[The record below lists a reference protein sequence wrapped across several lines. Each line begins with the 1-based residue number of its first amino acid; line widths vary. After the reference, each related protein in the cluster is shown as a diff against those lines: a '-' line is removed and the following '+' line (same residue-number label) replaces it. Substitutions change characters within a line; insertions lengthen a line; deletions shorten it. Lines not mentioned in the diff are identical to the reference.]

1 MIHVLIR
8 RRIDEAKWL
17 LAACAI
23 AMVWFCWLRVWL
35 VSRLD
40 TGRFKEILD
49 LLPSDW
55 QRYTPVDFAWLIT
68 YEGRISLVYDELIVV
83 GCVSLWAISRGS
95 DCVSGE
101 LGRGTL
107 EMLLAQPLSRRAVM
121 LSQVGVTVAGVAIL
135 SFCAWF
141 GTWCGIHSMSAKQ
154 VVTPSIDLPIYLPFI
169 GTKLPIPLAEPE
181 TIYVPMVDLVD
192 ANLFI
197 PASVN
202 LFAFGLMLAGF
213 STLMS
218 SWDRY
223 RWRTIG
229 IVVGVYAVQVV
240 VKLFGMSADE
250 LAWLKFLSAFTP
262 YEPESFVQIAHQ
274 LPQYTWSFVMRNGDG
289 AWRGYGPMCSHTI
302 LAAIGVVS
310 YAIAEQIFSRRDLPA
325 PL

>member
-17 LAACAI
+17 LAACSI
-23 AMVWFCWLRVWL
+23 AMIWFCWLRVWL

-68 YEGRISLVYDELIVV
+68 YEGRISLAYDELVVV
-83 GCVSLWAISRGS
+83 GCVSLWAIARGS

-121 LSQVGVTVAGVAIL
+121 LSQTGVTVAGVAIL

-141 GTWCGIHSMSAKQ
+141 GTWCGIHTMSAKQ
-154 VVTPSIDLPIYLPFI
+154 MIQPGFD
-169 GTKLPIPLAEPE
+169 LPIPLPFLGSRISIPFAEPE
-181 TIYVPMVDLVD
+181 TVYVPMVDLVD
-192 ANLFI
+192 ASLFI

-202 LFAFGLMLAGF
+202 LCMFGLMLAGF

-229 IVVGVYAVQVV
+229 IVVGIYMLQIVF
-240 VKLFGMSADE
+240 KLFGMSADE
-250 LAWLKFLSAFTP
+250 LVWLKYLSAFTA
-262 YEPESFVQIAHQ
+262 YEPESLVQIAHQ
-274 LPQYTWSFVMRNGDG
+274 LPEFTWSFTLRNTDG
-289 AWRGYGPMCSHTI
+289 SWRGYGPMSFHAI
-302 LAAIGVVS
+302 LASIGVIS
-310 YAIAEQIFSRRDLPA
+310 YLLALRIFSRRDLPA

>member
-17 LAACAI
+17 LAACSI

-40 TGRFKEILD
+40 TGRFKQILD

-55 QRYTPVDFAWLIT
+55 QRFTPVDFAWLIT

-135 SFCAWF
+135 AFCAWF
-141 GTWCGIHSMSAKQ
+141 GTWCGIQTMSAKQ
-154 VVTPSIDLPIYLPFI
+154 VVAPAFQLPIPLPFI
-169 GTKLPIPLAEPE
+169 GSEIPIPFAEPE
-181 TIYVPMVDLVD
+181 TVYVPMTDLVEPG
-192 ANLFI
+192 LFI

-202 LFAFGLMLAGF
+202 LFTFGLMLAGF

-229 IVVGVYAVQVV
+229 IVVGVYAFQIVA
-240 VKLFGMSADE
+240 KLFGMSADE
-250 LAWLKFLSAFTP
+250 LVWLKFVSAFTA
-262 YEPESFVQIAHQ
+262 YEPESLVRIADE
-274 LPQYTWSFVMRNGDG
+274 LPQFTWSFAMRQSDG
-289 AWRGYGPMCSHTI
+289 TWIGYGPMCLHTI
-302 LAAIGVVS
+302 MAAIGVAS
-310 YAIAEQIFSRRDLPA
+310 YATALRLFCRRDLPA

>member
-17 LAACAI
+17 LAACSI
-23 AMVWFCWLRVWL
+23 AMIWFCWLRVWL

-49 LLPSDW
+49 LLPTDW
-55 QRYTPVDFAWLIT
+55 QRFTPVDFAWLIT

-107 EMLLAQPLSRRAVM
+107 EMLLAQPLSRSAVL
-121 LSQVGVTVAGVAIL
+121 LSQVGVTVFGIAIL

-141 GTWCGIHSMSAKQ
+141 GTWCGIQTLSAKQ
-154 VVTPSIDLPIYLPFI
+154 IVRPSFE
-169 GTKLPIPLAEPE
+169 LPIPLPIIGSEIPIPFAEPRTE
-181 TIYVPMVDLVD
+181 YVPMVDLVD

-197 PASVN
+197 PASIS

-213 STLMS
+213 SALMS

-229 IVVGVYAVQVV
+229 IVVALYGLQIVA
-240 VKLFGMSADE
+240 KLVGMSTDE
-250 LAWLKFLSAFTP
+250 LAWMKFLSAFTA
-262 YEPESFVQIAHQ
+262 YEPEALVRIADKM
-274 LPQYTWSFVMRNGDG
+274 PEFTWSFTMRQADG
-289 AWRGYGPMCSHTI
+289 TWIGYGPMFSHTI
-302 LAAIGVVS
+302 LASIGIS
-310 YAIAEQIFSRRDLPA
+310 TYALALRIFTRRDLPA

>member
-17 LAACAI
+17 LAACSI
-23 AMVWFCWLRVWL
+23 TMIWFCWLRVWL

-68 YEGRISLVYDELIVV
+68 YEGRISLAYDELIVV
-83 GCVSLWAISRGS
+83 GCVSLWAIARGS

-121 LSQVGVTVAGVAIL
+121 LSQVGVTIVGVAIL
-135 SFCAWF
+135 SFSAWF
-141 GTWCGIHSMSAKQ
+141 GTWCGIHTMSAKQ
-154 VVTPSIDLPIYLPFI
+154 VVAPAFQ
-169 GTKLPIPLAEPE
+169 LPIPLPFVGSKIPIPFAEPE
-181 TIYVPMVDLVD
+181 TVYVPMVDLVD
-192 ANLFI
+192 ATLFI

-202 LFAFGLMLAGF
+202 LFAFGLMIAGF

-229 IVVGVYAVQVV
+229 IVVGVYVLQIVL
-240 VKLFGMSADE
+240 KLFGMSADE
-250 LAWLKFLSAFTP
+250 LVWLTFLSAFTA
-262 YEPESFVQIAHQ
+262 YEPESLVQIAHQ
-274 LPQYTWSFVMRNGDG
+274 HPEFAWSFSVLDG
-289 AWRGYGPMCSHTI
+289 EGHWLGLGPMSFHLI
-302 LAAIGVVS
+302 MSSIGVAA
-310 YAIAEQIFSRRDLPA
+310 YALALKIFSRRDLPA

>member
-1 MIHVLIR
+1 MIRILIR
-8 RRIDEAKWL
+8 RRINEAKWL
-17 LAACAI
+17 LAACSI

-68 YEGRISLVYDELIVV
+68 YEGRISLAYDELVVV
-83 GCVSLWAISRGS
+83 GCVSLWSIARGS

-121 LSQVGVTVAGVAIL
+121 LSQAGVTVAGVAVL

-141 GTWCGIHSMSAKQ
+141 GTWCGIQTMSAKQ
-154 VVTPSIDLPIYLPFI
+154 MISPSIQLPFPLPFVGSEI
-169 GTKLPIPLAEPE
+169 PIPFGEPE
-181 TIYVPMVDLVD
+181 VVYVPMVDLVD
-192 ANLFI
+192 PMLFI

-202 LFAFGLMLAGF
+202 LFTFGLMLAGF

-229 IVVGVYAVQVV
+229 IVVGVYMLQIVL
-240 VKLFGMSADE
+240 KLFGMSADE
-250 LAWLKFLSAFTP
+250 LYWLKFLSAFTA
-262 YEPESFVQIAHQ
+262 YEPESLVQIAHQ
-274 LPQYTWSFVMRNGDG
+274 FPEYAWSLSVRDDEGVWQ
-289 AWRGYGPMCSHTI
+289 AYGPLSLYSV
-302 LAAIGVVS
+302 LASIGLAC
-310 YAIAEQIFSRRDLPA
+310 YGLALKIFSTRDLPA

>member
-17 LAACAI
+17 LAACSI

-40 TGRFKEILD
+40 TGRFKQILD

-68 YEGRISLVYDELIVV
+68 YQGRISLVYDELIVV
-83 GCVSLWAISRGS
+83 GCVSLWAIARGS

-121 LSQVGVTVAGVAIL
+121 LSQAGVTVVGVGIL
-135 SFCAWF
+135 AFCAWF
-141 GTWCGIHSMSAKQ
+141 GTWCGIHTMSAKQ
-154 VVTPSIDLPIYLPFI
+154 VVAPAFQ
-169 GTKLPIPLAEPE
+169 LPIPLPFFGSEIPIPFAEPE
-181 TIYVPMVDLVD
+181 TVYVPLVELVE
-192 ANLFI
+192 ANLYVS
-197 PASVN
+197 ASVN

-229 IVVGVYAVQVV
+229 IVVGVYVLQLVA
-240 VKLFGMSADE
+240 KLVGLSADE
-250 LAWLKFLSAFTP
+250 LAWLQFVSAFTA
-262 YEPESFVQIAHQ
+262 YEPEAIVRIADE
-274 LPQYTWSFVMRNGDG
+274 LPEFTWSFTMRQSDG
-289 AWRGYGPMCSHTI
+289 TWIGYGPMCFHTVM
-302 LAAIGVVS
+302 ASIGVAA
-310 YAIAEQIFSRRDLPA
+310 YAIALRIFSRRDLPA

>member
-17 LAACAI
+17 LAACSI
-23 AMVWFCWLRVWL
+23 AMLWFCWLRVWL

-55 QRYTPVDFAWLIT
+55 QRFTPVDFAWLIT

-83 GCVSLWAISRGS
+83 GCVSLWAIARGS

-121 LSQVGVTVAGVAIL
+121 ISQAGVTVVGVAVL
-135 SFCAWF
+135 SFFAWF
-141 GTWCGIHSMSAKQ
+141 GTWCGIHTMSAKQ
-154 VVTPSIDLPIYLPFI
+154 VVTPAFH
-169 GTKLPIPLAEPE
+169 LPIPLPFVGSEIPIPFAEPQ
-181 TIYVPMVDLVD
+181 TMYIPMVDLVD
-192 ANLFI
+192 AGLFV

-229 IVVGVYAVQVV
+229 IVVGVYAFQIVA
-240 VKLFGMSADE
+240 KLFGMSADE
-250 LAWLKFLSAFTP
+250 LVWLKFVSAFTA
-262 YEPESFVQIAHQ
+262 YEPESLVRIADE
-274 LPQYTWSFVMRNGDG
+274 LPQFTWSFTMRQSDG
-289 AWRGYGPMCSHTI
+289 TWMGYGPMCFHTI
-302 LAAIGVVS
+302 MASIGIAT
-310 YAIAEQIFSRRDLPA
+310 YAIALRVFSRRDLPA